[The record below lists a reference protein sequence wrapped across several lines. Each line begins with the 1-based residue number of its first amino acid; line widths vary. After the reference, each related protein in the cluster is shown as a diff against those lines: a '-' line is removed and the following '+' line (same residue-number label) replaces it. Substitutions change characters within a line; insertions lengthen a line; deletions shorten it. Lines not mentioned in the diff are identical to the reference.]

1 MSLMPGS
8 ECLQTNSQDAG
19 DPEFL
24 EREECTVGTEGLI
37 CAGVE
42 PTGQLLSW
50 EVGRPEMQKEQH
62 LEQTE
67 GIILERLP
75 MEPLWWP
82 FNVNGLE

>member
-42 PTGQLLSW
+42 PTGQLPGL
-50 EVGRPEMQKEQH
+50 GGG
-62 LEQTE
+62 QT
-67 GIILERLP
+67 
-75 MEPLWWP
+75 
-82 FNVNGLE
+82 